1 MRFSQP
7 THLQMCLSLETLTSI
22 IRTGLPILVILI
34 DLVNSVIIFLFQMTL
49 LRWFYFLLR
58 SPGYDSDSP
67 ALLDFSLSSV
77 VRICY
82 TIAIP
87 PLGNSD
93 HVVVSLSIEFQSYSP
108 RFIALLTTNLVQFGC
123 SSPSFERCSMGG
135 HLYTRYFCCC

>member
-7 THLQMCLSLETLTSI
+7 THLQICLFLETLTSI

-34 DLVNSVIIFLFQMTL
+34 DLVNSVIMFLFQMTL
-49 LRWFYFLLR
+49 LRWFSFLLR
-58 SPGYDSDSP
+58 SPGCDSDSP

-87 PLGNSD
+87 PLWNSD
-93 HVVVSLSIEFQSYSP
+93 HVVVSLSIDFQSYSP
-108 RFIALLTTNLVQFGC
+108 RFIALLMTNLVRFGC
-123 SSPSFERCSMGG
+123 SSSSFKRCSMWGY
-135 HLYTRYFCCC
+135 L